1 MHNARRLCKI
11 TIKITN
17 KSIKMAE
24 LSQIMIN
31 FVTLQIKPEEMKRL
45 TLTLFALLTLIVG
58 GVQSISAEDVE
69 MK

>member
-31 FVTLQIKPEEMKRL
+31 FVTLQINPEEMKRL
-45 TLTLFALLTLIVG
+45 PLTYLHC
-58 GVQSISAEDVE
+58 
-69 MK
+69 